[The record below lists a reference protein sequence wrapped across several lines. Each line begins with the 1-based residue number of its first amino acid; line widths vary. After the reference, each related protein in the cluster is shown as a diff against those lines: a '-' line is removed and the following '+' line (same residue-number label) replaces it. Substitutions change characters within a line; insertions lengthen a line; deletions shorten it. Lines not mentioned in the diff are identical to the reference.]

1 MMRRP
6 VMAIIYFCTLTNVLY
21 TVLTRESHWVPVM
34 GLWLIVTIALLFL
47 LYRGLQKNVGIQRT
61 LARRDRTIILQ
72 RNELETLAKRVRRTF
87 IELREMQSQLIQAEK
102 MAALAQLTA
111 GIAHE
116 LNNPI
121 NFIMGGVQGLKTQ
134 LDFVSANEE
143 MKQKLENIPAIAEML
158 GDMELF
164 ANAIEAG
171 AVRSAKI
178 VEELVNFS
186 FQDNQYLSYV
196 NLRSYLDSV
205 LILLGGHLG
214 DRIKVYKNFGTIPM
228 VECNIGEINQ
238 VFVNVLMNAIQAIQD
253 VGDITVTTCV
263 QKSGFVNVIIRDSGC
278 GIPDAIAE
286 RIFDPFFTTREVGKG
301 TGLGLY
307 ISYKIIQNHHGHIF
321 FNSEPGKGTEF
332 TISIPV
338 TRDERHP
345 GIIDSD
351 KDLRNLFQCP
361 RWRPKC

>member
-1 MMRRP
+1 MISGP
-6 VMAIIYFCTLTNVLY
+6 VVAIIYFCTFTNILY
-21 TVLTRESHWVPVM
+21 TILSGERQWPMIM
-34 GLWLIVTIALLFL
+34 GLWLIVIITLLFL

-61 LARRDRTIILQ
+61 LERRDRTIALQ
-72 RNELETLAKRVRRTF
+72 RNELETLAKRVRKTF
-87 IELREMQSQLIQAEK
+87 LELRETQSQLIQAEK
-102 MAALAQLTA
+102 MASLAQLTA

-121 NFIMGGVQGLKTQ
+121 NIIMGGVQGLKTQ
-134 LDFVSANEE
+134 LDFIGANEE
-143 MKQKLENIPAIAEML
+143 VKQKLGSIPAIAEML

-164 ANAIEAG
+164 VNAIETG

-196 NLRSYLDSV
+196 NLHSYLDSV

-214 DRIKVYKNFGTIPM
+214 NRIKVCKNFGAIPM

-238 VFVNVLMNAIQAIQD
+238 VFVNIFMNAIQAIQD
-253 VGDITVTTCV
+253 IGNITVTTYL
-263 QKSGFVNVIIRDSGC
+263 QDQGFVSITIRDSGH

-286 RIFDPFFTTREVGKG
+286 KIFDPFFTTREVGKG

-307 ISYKIIQNHHGHIF
+307 ISYKIIQKHHGNIF

-332 TISIPV
+332 TIVLPV
-338 TRDERHP
+338 AQGDTTFKNYRFR
-345 GIIDSD
+345 
-351 KDLRNLFQCP
+351 
-361 RWRPKC
+361 